1 MSGIK
6 IGISCTLSFQS
17 EPFNRV
23 WGNSSQENGFSG
35 VDGVPALYA
44 TVLKFS
50 SSAPFGPIQPC
61 RIPYLLG
68 EPTKNDIP
76 SSESQIDSLDIVPV
90 GNGHG
95 GEEEEEGE
103 EKESFKAPVLIEL
116 QPREPTPGLIDVK
129 IEANAENGQIICG
142 HLQSVTVGIE
152 DMFLKAIV
160 PDDIHDDDVAPYY
173 MELFN
178 ALWEACSSSSSTGR
192 ETFPLKGGK
201 GVAAVN
207 GTRSVK
213 FLEVPA
219 ASLVQAIEKNLS
231 AFVVNVI
238 GDPLINIVKDGGI
251 ISDVIWNDDVVGSGL
266 DVVAVDPNINEGPL
280 YLKYDEEEDE
290 RGSSL
295 HLSKRNLGRFHI
307 LIFLPPTSHLLF
319 QMEVGVS
326 STLVRI
332 RTDHWPCL
340 AYIDDYLEALFLA

>member
-1 MSGIK
+1 
-6 IGISCTLSFQS
+6 
-17 EPFNRV
+17 
-23 WGNSSQENGFSG
+23 
-35 VDGVPALYA
+35 
-44 TVLKFS
+44 
-50 SSAPFGPIQPC
+50 
-61 RIPYLLG
+61 
-68 EPTKNDIP
+68 
-76 SSESQIDSLDIVPV
+76 
-90 GNGHG
+90 
-95 GEEEEEGE
+95 
-103 EKESFKAPVLIEL
+103 
-116 QPREPTPGLIDVK
+116 
-129 IEANAENGQIICG
+129 
-142 HLQSVTVGIE
+142 IE

-160 PDDIHDDDVAPYY
+160 PDDIHDDGVARYY

-192 ETFPLKGGK
+192 ETFPLQGGK

-238 GDPLINIVKDGGI
+238 GGPLINIVKDGGI
-251 ISDVIWNDDVVGSGL
+251 ISDIIWNDDVVSSGL
-266 DVVAVDPNINEGPL
+266 DVAVDPNINEGPL
-280 YLKYDEEEDE
+280 KYDDEEDE
-290 RGSSL
+290 SGSGL
-295 HLSKRNLGRFHI
+295 HISKRNMGRFHI

-340 AYIDDYLEALFLA
+340 AYIDD